1 MLFCMRSRG
10 ELNLFVCSGISLN
23 LKVWG
28 IPELRLVLDH
38 CWPPGLGYAGP
49 EAIPRSAA
57 PPRRRA
63 GVRQGVRW
71 VDNPYDDTPG
81 SQEGGPLLVSRLL
94 FE

>member
-1 MLFCMRSRG
+1 MYDSITLNDTQTCKRHKDSGNRGHSLCMAFRS
-10 ELNLFVCSGISLN
+10 ESASGWPS
-23 LKVWG
+23 G
-28 IPELRLVLDH
+28 HSRPDTQALRLSLD
-38 CWPPGLGYAGP
+38 
-49 EAIPRSAA
+49 

-81 SQEGGPLLVSRLL
+81 SQREGAAPRASRLL